1 MLDWLL
7 KNPQIVIFLLFGVIA
22 LFGRVAQMQKE
33 AKEKRERQ
41 MRSGRQP
48 PEQSRSRD
56 DVAEEAERTRRL
68 QEEIRRKILARMDRA
83 QPPQSMPQDSA
94 PPLFPQERQPAA
106 TRPPPIPSAPA
117 QPAFSESAGAYQ
129 SAMDRLAEMQA
140 TSAAASANMEE
151 ISASQETNRVTSP
164 AVSEALASLR
174 DTNSLRKA
182 FILRDILDKPVG
194 LR

>member
-83 QPPQSMPQDSA
+83 QTPQSMPRGSA
-94 PPLFPQERQPAA
+94 PPPFPADRQTAA
-106 TRPPPIPSAPA
+106 AKPPPIPSESA
-117 QPAFSESAGAYQ
+117 QPAFSESSGAYQ

-140 TSAAASANMEE
+140 TAAAASANMEE
-151 ISASQETNRVTSP
+151 ISASQGTSHVTSP